1 MFPEIKPYLSISIT
15 ECGEKLVAI
24 PTTFALTS
32 PHAYQSLGAEYGD
45 LSPFYLR
52 EGVLRC
58 LEKSQKYLQSM
69 RPNWHIRIFDAYRP
83 ITVQKLMVDRTFRQ
97 LTEAEGWDQDNLT
110 IAQSKEIMDRVLQ
123 FWAIPSLDPATPP
136 PHSTGAA
143 VDVTLQDDR
152 GQEVNMGSEIDEVSP
167 RSFPDYFKA
176 DDPNVTTATQQ
187 FHANRELL
195 YAVMTHSGFQRHPNE
210 WWHFSFG
217 DQMWAWLV
225 NQKSGDTHPA
235 GNRPSEI
242 ARYGRYE
249 D

>member
-24 PTTFALTS
+24 PTTFALAQ
-32 PHAYQSLGAEYGD
+32 PHTYLSLGAEYGD
-45 LSPFYLR
+45 KSPFYLR
-52 EGVLRC
+52 EGVLHC
-58 LEKSQKYLQSM
+58 LEKSQEYLQ
-69 RPNWHIRIFDAYRP
+69 RFKPNWHIRIFDAYRP
-83 ITVQKLMVDRTFRQ
+83 ITVQKLMVDLTFRQ
-97 LTEAEGWDQDNLT
+97 LTEARGWNVDNLT
-110 IAQSKEIMDRVLQ
+110 TAQSKEIMDRVLQ
-123 FWAIPSLDPATPP
+123 FWAIPSLDPAMPP

-152 GQEVNMGSEIDEVSP
+152 GQVVNMGSEIDEISP
-167 RSFPDYFKA
+167 RSFPDYFKV
-176 DDPNVTTATQQ
+176 DDSQETQQ

-195 YAVMTHSGFQRHPNE
+195 YAVMSYSGFQRHPNE
-210 WWHFSFG
+210 WWHFSHG

-225 NQKSGDTHPA
+225 NQKGD
-235 GNRPSEI
+235 RPSEI

>member
-15 ECGEKLVAI
+15 ECGESLVAI
-24 PTTFALTS
+24 PTTFALTT
-32 PHAYQSLGAEYGD
+32 PHAYQVLGAEYGD
-45 LSPFYLR
+45 LSPYYLR

-58 LEKSQKYLQSM
+58 LEKSQEYLQSM

-83 ITVQKLMVDRTFRQ
+83 ISVQKLMVDRTFRQ
-97 LTEAEGWDQDNLT
+97 LTEARGWNADNLT
-110 IAQSKEIMDRVLQ
+110 PAQNSEIMNRVLQ
-123 FWAIPSLDPATPP
+123 FWAIPSLDPNTPP

-152 GQEVNMGSEIDEVSP
+152 GQVVNMGSEIDEISP
-167 RSFPDYFKA
+167 RSFPDYFKV
-176 DDPNVTTATQQ
+176 DDSQETQQ

-195 YAVMTHSGFQRHPNE
+195 YAVMSYSGFQRHPNE
-210 WWHFSFG
+210 WWHFSHG

-225 NQKSGDTHPA
+225 NQKGD
-235 GNRPSEI
+235 RPSEI

>member
-15 ECGEKLVAI
+15 ECGESLVAI
-24 PTTFALTS
+24 PTTFALVQ

-45 LSPFYLR
+45 KSPFYLR

-58 LEKSQKYLQSM
+58 LEKSQKHLQSM
-69 RPNWHIRIFDAYRP
+69 KPNWHIRIFDAYRP
-83 ITVQKLMVDRTFRQ
+83 VTVQKLMVDLTFRQ
-97 LTEAEGWDQDNLT
+97 LTEARGWDGDNLT
-110 IAQSKEIMDRVLQ
+110 PAQNTEIMDLVLQ
-123 FWAIPSLDPATPP
+123 FWAIPSLDRNTPP

-143 VDVTLQDDR
+143 IDVTLQDDR
-152 GQEVNMGSEIDEVSP
+152 GQEVNMGSDIDEVSP
-167 RSFPDYFKA
+167 RSFPDYFRTN
-176 DDPNVTTATQQ
+176 DEPEMQQ

-210 WWHFSFG
+210 WWHFSLG

-225 NQKSGDTHPA
+225 NQKSGGTHPA
-235 GNRPSEI
+235 GNRPSEV

>member
-15 ECGEKLVAI
+15 ECGDNLVAI
-24 PTTFALTS
+24 PTTFALTN

-45 LSPFYLR
+45 KSPYYLR

-58 LEKSQKYLQSM
+58 LEKSQEYLQSM

-83 ITVQKLMVDRTFRQ
+83 VSVQKLMVDRTFRQ
-97 LTEAEGWDQDNLT
+97 LTEARGWDVDNLT
-110 IAQSKEIMDRVLQ
+110 PAQRTEIMDMVLQ
-123 FWAIPSLDPATPP
+123 FWAIPSLDRHTPP

-143 VDVTLQDDR
+143 VDVTLQDNY
-152 GQEVNMGSEIDEVSP
+152 GQEVNMGSAIDEVSP
-167 RSFPDYFKA
+167 RSFPDYFKT
-176 DDPNVTTATQQ
+176 DDTNDPQEAQQ

-225 NQKSGDTHPA
+225 NQKSGGTHPA
-235 GNRPSEI
+235 GNRPSEV